1 MEAATGRG
9 ISRRTRG
16 DIEACP
22 PVPVGNL
29 LALKP
34 ETHSPPSSD
43 TKSSGPDHSPPPELN
58 AEPFPKRKQN
68 VPAALKLGATPKPC
82 KQTIQQEP

>member
-9 ISRRTRG
+9 INRCSRQT
-16 DIEACP
+16 DTEACP

-43 TKSSGPDHSPPPELN
+43 AKSSGPDHHPPPELN
-58 AEPFPKRKQN
+58 VELFPKMNQN
-68 VPAALKLGATPKPC
+68 VPAALKFKNCLAN
-82 KQTIQQEP
+82 KQ